1 MPRAVAGEDEK
12 KAMRAC
18 GAAAIRACL
27 KRKSS
32 RLIIAKT
39 KDRKVGEFHVL
50 ANAKQ
55 YKKALTEETGFNFDD
70 KRYPKY
76 HKETLEEM
84 GYVLCPVHNA
94 FLFAL
99 DHFEQQMVQVV
110 DL

>member
-1 MPRAVAGEDEK
+1 MPRTVAGDDEK

-18 GAAAIRACL
+18 GAAAIRDCL

-39 KDRKVGEFHVL
+39 KDRKVGEFDVL
-50 ANAKQ
+50 ADAKQ
-55 YKKALTEETGFNFDD
+55 YKKALTEETGFDFDD

-84 GYVLCPVHNA
+84 GYVQTTIL
-94 FLFAL
+94 
-99 DHFEQQMVQVV
+99 
-110 DL
+110 